1 MVIWMHAHNLSP
13 ISLTTNTKDLEDLNM
28 EIDHE
33 RSRQIKDPQNGDYQE
48 RTQVALDRPR

>member
-1 MVIWMHAHNLSP
+1 MHAHNLSP